1 MEAVIAILV
10 QLIGGG
16 AGGNIIGQLAKK
28 LSLGTAGNSAVG
40 AIGGIAGTWLAGM
53 VPGLDGL
60 VGAAAGAATT
70 AGSLDVGALAGQGV
84 TGLVAGGVLTAIV
97 GAIKSAM
104 AKA

>member
-1 MEAVIAILV
+1 MEVIISILV

-16 AGGNIIGQLAKK
+16 AGGNIIGQVAKR
-28 LSLGTAGNSAVG
+28 LSLGTTGNSVVG

-53 VPGLDGL
+53 IPGLDGL
-60 VGAAAGAATT
+60 VGAASGAAAT
-70 AGSLDVGALAGQGV
+70 AGGLDIGALAGQGV
-84 TGLVAGGVLTAIV
+84 TGLVAGGLLTAIA

>member
-1 MEAVIAILV
+1 
-10 QLIGGG
+10 
-16 AGGNIIGQLAKK
+16 
-28 LSLGTAGNSAVG
+28 
-40 AIGGIAGTWLAGM
+40 
-53 VPGLDGL
+53 DGL